1 LTGAVL
7 LAGTFGVVP
16 PCAVQLALVIV
27 GTAAVSSAVGPVM
40 AVVIDVVPPGL
51 RATATS
57 LAVLVMNLGGL
68 AVGPV
73 LTGLLSDRFGLVPAL
88 AAVSALGVAASAAL
102 WQGSR
107 HYPRDRAAAALRGA
121 VTSPGSA
128 ASAPRTRPRSARPAP

>member
-1 LTGAVL
+1 
-7 LAGTFGVVP
+7 
-16 PCAVQLALVIV
+16 
-27 GTAAVSSAVGPVM
+27 M
-40 AVVIDVVPPGL
+40 AVVIDVVHPGL

-57 LAVLVMNLGGL
+57 LAVIVLNLGGL

-88 AAVSALGVAASAAL
+88 AAVSALGVVAAAAL

-107 HYPRDRAAAALRGA
+107 RYPRDRAAAALAGA
-121 VTSPGSA
+121 VTSPGSS